1 MIRPNGYITLFDS
14 DDRIAVAGWVDVH
27 AQGGFVMHHS
37 GRGWVTNNL
46 GNVNSTLAIDRDIP
60 QSALIQ
66 GF

>member
-1 MIRPNGYITLFDS
+1 MINPSGYVNLFDA
-14 DDRIAVAGWVDVH
+14 DDRVAVAGWFNIH
-27 AQGGFVMHHS
+27 PQGGFVIHHS

-46 GNVNSTLAIDRDIP
+46 QDVKATLAIDRDIP